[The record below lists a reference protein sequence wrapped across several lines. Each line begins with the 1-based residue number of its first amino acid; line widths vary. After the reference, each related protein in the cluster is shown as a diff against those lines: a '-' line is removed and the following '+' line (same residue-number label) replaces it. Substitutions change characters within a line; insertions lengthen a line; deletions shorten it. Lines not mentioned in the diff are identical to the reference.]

1 LPYSSPENEAT
12 LPIIFSMFEFTKEE
26 QTQLTEQRKTKNQA
40 LIQAEVKDKSKKM
53 FGTMFKNAKD
63 KGKAARPGLNT

>member
-1 LPYSSPENEAT
+1 
-12 LPIIFSMFEFTKEE
+12 MFEFTKEE
-26 QTQLTEQRKTKNQA
+26 QTQLTEGRKAKNQIA
-40 LIQAEVKDKSKKM
+40 IDKDVKDKSKKM

>member
-1 LPYSSPENEAT
+1 
-12 LPIIFSMFEFTKEE
+12 MFEFTKEE
-26 QTQLTEQRKTKNQA
+26 QTQLTDQRKTKNQA